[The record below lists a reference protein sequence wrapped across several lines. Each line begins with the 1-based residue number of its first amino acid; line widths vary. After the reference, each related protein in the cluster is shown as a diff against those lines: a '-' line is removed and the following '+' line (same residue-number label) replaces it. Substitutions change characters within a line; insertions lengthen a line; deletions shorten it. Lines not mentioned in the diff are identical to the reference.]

1 MDTTNLVAKDSSLN
15 NVAYIY
21 EKFLWSE
28 GQLVFVFVNSPPG
41 MYKNQR
47 NNSKLKNNI
56 IKKATDDINANLML
70 ILDVSTA
77 TGQHDMLDLVD
88 RW

>member
-41 MYKNQR
+41 MDK
-47 NNSKLKNNI
+47 S
-56 IKKATDDINANLML
+56 
-70 ILDVSTA
+70 
-77 TGQHDMLDLVD
+77 
-88 RW
+88 